1 MAHSPGTRK
10 GRGRSSYQNLRGQ
23 MEGDGPR
30 QELWSSVAGAE
41 GGRRGHGSES
51 PRVTLLKSFTGDS
64 QSEEPDGKSIQ
75 VSLPGQRG
83 GGEWCNVDLE
93 GPGKL
98 ASHPPAS
105 TTTTQ
110 PILSTSFLLPETLLS
125 YRLALL
131 LSGGLTSLSPLPRF
145 LFSHPLL
152 STCPSL
158 PSNAFPWPYMV
169 LQPLSCLNAQLTA
182 HFHFLEILC
191 FTSYGTLA
199 ASQSPTNFS
208 AHGDLAFA

>member
-1 MAHSPGTRK
+1 MGVNPPGSLSSNPSLGTPNQRRQMASPYKQPPRTERGWRVVQCGS
-10 GRGRSSYQNLRGQ
+10 GRA
-23 MEGDGPR
+23 R
-30 QELWSSVAGAE
+30 QASL
-41 GGRRGHGSES
+41 S
-51 PRVTLLKSFTGDS
+51 P
-64 QSEEPDGKSIQ
+64 P
-75 VSLPGQRG
+75 SLHH
-83 GGEWCNVDLE
+83 
-93 GPGKL
+93 
-98 ASHPPAS
+98 HP
-105 TTTTQ
+105 TQ

-145 LFSHPLL
+145 LFSHLLL

-158 PSNAFPWPYMV
+158 PSNAFPWPHMV

-182 HFHFLEILC
+182 RFHFLAILC